1 MTQKNILVYVGADC
15 LGDAIQKIPY
25 INALRKGFPNYK
37 LVWFAN
43 MGSVFSGLL
52 KDIGDELLDEVI
64 SQINFSAHLTDIFK
78 NPFGGTPLEG
88 RHFDYIFDTQ
98 KRWKQTLILKKI
110 KHTHFVSGCA
120 NFLLSDIKP
129 KRGYKPARN
138 VTQRLIEMTSMITHE
153 TYSIDYR
160 VPLPQRFICE
170 AHKLLPPGQRY
181 IGFVPCGSADEKKWP
196 LQNYIQLAKV
206 KQAEGFRPVFILGPD
221 EQTYTHQ
228 ILAALPQA
236 IIPGMMVVSDKD
248 NVHGPLYY
256 MALGQ
261 QLTAIVAN
269 DCGPGHLLNC
279 ANRPMIFLFG
289 PTDAEKF
296 APAREGI
303 QVLKATNWG
312 SEVLSAIPFEAVKQA
327 VDYVTAVS
335 TSDAV
340 TVDTMQLLNSP

>member
-1 MTQKNILVYVGADC
+1 MSQRNILVYVGADC

-25 INALRKGFPNYK
+25 INAIRKGFPEHK

-43 MGSVFSGLL
+43 MDSVFSGLL
-52 KDIGDELLDEVI
+52 KDIGDEILDEVI
-64 SQINFSAHLTDIFK
+64 SEVNFSANLFDIFK
-78 NPFGGTPLEG
+78 NPFAGTPLEG

-120 NFLLSDIKP
+120 DFLLSDIKP

-138 VTQRLIEMTSMITHE
+138 VTKRLIEMTSMITRE
-153 TYSIDYR
+153 TYGIDYR
-160 VPLPQRFICE
+160 VPLPQRFIHE
-170 AHKLLPPGQRY
+170 AHKLLPPGTQY
-181 IGFVPCGSADEKKWP
+181 MGFVPCGSIDQKKWP
-196 LQNYIQLAKV
+196 LQNYIQLAKL

-221 EQTYTHQ
+221 EQAYKDE
-228 ILAALPQA
+228 ILTALPQA
-236 IIPGMMVVSDKD
+236 IIPGVMVVSQED
-248 NVHGPLYY
+248 NTYGPLYY

-279 ANRPMIFLFG
+279 ANRPMVFLFG

-296 APAREGI
+296 APARDGI
-303 QVLKATNWG
+303 RVLKATDWG
-312 SEVLSAIPFEAVKQA
+312 GESLSAIPFEAVKQA
-327 VDYVTAVS
+327 VDQYSAINV
-335 TSDAV
+335 AV
-340 TVDTMQLLNSP
+340 TV